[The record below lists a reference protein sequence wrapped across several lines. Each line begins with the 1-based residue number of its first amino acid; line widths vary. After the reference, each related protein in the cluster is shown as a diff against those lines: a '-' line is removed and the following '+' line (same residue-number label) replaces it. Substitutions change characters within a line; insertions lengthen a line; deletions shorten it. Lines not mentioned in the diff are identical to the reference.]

1 MLTYENLLHVDLAP
15 LSEAVVKWRNLPSQ
29 FKTIARKYESTVEK
43 GLWDYDWEGEAA
55 NAARTKLGKVKR
67 QIDSAAE
74 EATDIHLLLGDA
86 LHVFKSSQ
94 QKLKRLREQ
103 IEQDKYLSIKP
114 DGEVWFDAPAD
125 APVDNLAVLRKGYQE
140 SIVAYRESI
149 GSCLTAADE
158 ADSILSWVLSQDGNG
173 RDRGFNSHTY
183 HSIKAAKQGREAA
196 EKDLAALTELASAQ
210 KTPDVKTLTR
220 INNLLKKHEGDPYFT
235 AQFATR
241 LGPKGTLEFWT
252 RIADRRQT
260 GDERT
265 KISAEIQKSLSQTL
279 ATATHS
285 DSAAMERWKK
295 QMVALGDDRVRM
307 VDMDAG
313 TVSDGPYGYQVMS
326 SLMRTGEYEKG
337 FLTDYGRSLIDF
349 EQDHK
354 GTKLKSL
361 WQPDGYETYL
371 NFGPGTDH
379 GLDPMAGYMDAL
391 GHNPDAAKAMFYSE
405 GWQQKDK
412 IDPDLQ
418 YLLKDREW
426 PNGNYLVGNKR
437 GYGYDE
443 LGHALEAATLGV
455 PYDQPQLGLRRDD
468 TTANVMEQVVRIVGG
483 DHGFVADKPGI
494 GNSLAKMGAGYM
506 DDLNWSV
513 SNFGDSE
520 GGQDLRDAA
529 FGHSGKGHIFVKN
542 ASALSFL
549 QSVGQHEGNYEI
561 LSQAQQQYTVS
572 GLKAHPVPDDELK
585 LILEAGAKTHGILD
599 QARITEINHDYGEKT
614 DEANRKMAEA
624 AEWKK
629 FGISQSVSV
638 GVGLATL
645 PFGGPAAATGAAAVA
660 QIAVPMIIEGAGGA
674 VETDQGIAIDRELAK
689 READFDRKEESDKRD
704 LVAVGQRQAMS
715 PLDAYIAVHP
725 EVDGTSWH
733 NEVAATMENRYG
745 SGDTEA
751 DQTDAD

>member
-15 LSEAVVKWRNLPSQ
+15 LSEAVVKWRNLPGQ
-29 FKTIARKYESTVEK
+29 FKAIAQKYENTVEK

-55 NAARTKLGKVKR
+55 ESARTKLGKVKR
-67 QIDSAAE
+67 QIDSASE
-74 EATDIHLLLGDA
+74 EATDIHLLLDDA
-86 LHVFKSSQ
+86 LQVFKSSQ

-103 IEQDKYLSIKP
+103 IEQDDYLSVKP
-114 DGEVWFDAPAD
+114 DGEVWFDPPASAPA
-125 APVDNLAVLRKGYQE
+125 DNLAVLRKAYQE
-140 SIVAYRESI
+140 PIIAYRERI
-149 GSCLTAADE
+149 GACLTAASE
-158 ADSILSWVLSQDGNG
+158 ADDILSWALSQDGNG
-173 RDRGFNSHTY
+173 RDRGFDSHAY
-183 HSIKAAKQGREAA
+183 RSIKAAKQGRETA
-196 EKDLAALTELASAQ
+196 EKDLAVLTDLASVE
-210 KTPDVKTLTR
+210 KTPDIKTLTR
-220 INNLLKKHEGDPYFT
+220 INALLKKHEGDPYFT
-235 AQFATR
+235 ERFTTG
-241 LGPKGTLEFWT
+241 LGAKGTLEFWT
-252 RIADRRQT
+252 RVADRRQT

-265 KISAEIQKSLSQTL
+265 KISAEIQKSLSRTL
-279 ATATHS
+279 ATASHS
-285 DSAAMERWKK
+285 NSPAMERWKK

-307 VDMDAG
+307 VDMEAG
-313 TVSDGPYGYQVMS
+313 TISDGPYGYQVMS
-326 SLMRTGEYEKG
+326 SLMRTGEYDKE

-391 GHNPDAAKAMFYSE
+391 GHNPDAAKSVFYSE
-405 GWQQKDK
+405 DWQEKDK

-468 TTANVMEQVVRIVGG
+468 MTANVMEQVVRIVGD
-483 DHGFVADKPGI
+483 DHGLVADKPGI

-520 GGQDLRDAA
+520 GGRDLRDST

-542 ASALSFL
+542 SSALSFL

-585 LILEAGAKTHGILD
+585 LILETGARTHGILD

-645 PFGGPAAATGAAAVA
+645 PFGGPAVATGAAGVA

-674 VETDQGIAIDRELAK
+674 IETDQGIAIDRELAK
-689 READFDRKEESDKRD
+689 QEADFDRKEESDKRD
-704 LVAVGQRQAMS
+704 LVSIGQQQAIS
-715 PLDAYIAVHP
+715 PLNAYIAAHP
-725 EVDGTSWH
+725 EVDNTEWFHETHFAMRSGYGT
-733 NEVAATMENRYG
+733 
-745 SGDTEA
+745 GDNEA